1 MSAPKNGHESFKNL
15 DTAAVQ
21 AGRPPVTPD
30 GPINPPIVLSSTMHA
45 GGPYGYMRDW
55 NATLDSLEQ
64 AIGALEGG
72 RCTVFSS
79 GMAAA
84 NAIFDLFPQGKPV
97 VASQYSYTGVA
108 MRLKELHDLGRIE
121 LRLVDVTDD
130 VAVKGSNCWRWKSC
144 VLGLD

>member
-64 AIGALEGG
+64 AIGALEVGG
-72 RCTVFSS
+72 AQFS
-79 GMAAA
+79 
-84 NAIFDLFPQGKPV
+84 Q
-97 VASQYSYTGVA
+97 VAWLRQMPSSIYSRKESQ
-108 MRLKELHDLGRIE
+108 
-121 LRLVDVTDD
+121 
-130 VAVKGSNCWRWKSC
+130 
-144 VLGLD
+144 

>member
-108 MRLKELHDLGRIE
+108 MRL
-121 LRLVDVTDD
+121 
-130 VAVKGSNCWRWKSC
+130 NQ
-144 VLGLD
+144 